1 MQQLI
6 NLLQWN
12 MVKEYSLKFT
22 QLSKYALTLAVNSRA
37 KMNKCAMGVSYL
49 VVNESRLAMLIP
61 CMNNSRFMF
70 YANKLRNKSSATK
83 S

>member
-1 MQQLI
+1 MQEFI
-6 NLLQWN
+6 NLQQGGLS
-12 MVKEYSLKFT
+12 VKEYAIKFT

-49 VVNESRLAMLIP
+49 VVNESRLAIP
-61 CMNNSRFMF
+61 FMYNSCLMF
-70 YANKLRNKSSATK
+70 YVNKLRNKSYVTK